1 MQFSFIVTS
10 YNIEDYIGSCL
21 DSLRPCLQPGDQL
34 ILVDDGST
42 DHTADDITN
51 WLQRTAPL
59 EGVEVCPVFL
69 GANTEG
75 GVGIPANI
83 GLQEVRRAAVFFVDG
98 DDWLNAEG
106 FRAARRRFERG
117 DCDLLIANYS
127 LYDEAS
133 EQASEQASAQ
143 ASAQVSAPADQPLW
157 REASRARTPEAR
169 RDLALRM
176 IGVPWRKIYRASFLQ
191 DHAIRFPEGPFFY
204 EDNPFHWRVCL
215 AAENIVFVDRGLCF
229 HRVNRVGQTMA
240 AQGAELEGFFSH
252 YEAIIAALPNAGKR
266 GRHPRH
272 FRAAALRWLLENMA
286 WHVERLRPQAYW
298 SYACRAEET
307 LSVIPEAD
315 WQELRHCP
323 VAQRSWAMA
332 RALARGDVAAV
343 VADWRGQETL
353 RRLEAV
359 TLRLDQ
365 VEHNASRR
373 VEDLQAVRHWA
384 EAEREI
390 AAFEA
395 LAALQAARQK

>member
-10 YNIEDYIGSCL
+10 YNIEDYIASCL

-34 ILVDDGST
+34 ILVDDGSS
-42 DHTADDITN
+42 DLTAEEITS
-51 WLQRTAPL
+51 WLEQNAPL

-127 LYDEAS
+127 LYDEAA
-133 EQASEQASAQ
+133 EQTGAQ
-143 ASAQVSAPADQPLW
+143 IIAPADQPLW
-157 REASRARTPEAR
+157 HKVSRARSAEAR

-176 IGVPWRKIYRASFLQ
+176 IGVPWRKIYRADFLQ
-191 DHAIRFPEGPFFY
+191 DHAIRFPEGSFFY
-204 EDNPFHWRVCL
+204 EDNPFHWRACL
-215 AAENIVFVDRGLCF
+215 AAERIVFVDRGLCF

-240 AQGAELEGFFSH
+240 AQGAELEAFFSH
-252 YEAIIAALPNAGKR
+252 YERIIAALPDASYRAG
-266 GRHPRH
+266 
-272 FRAAALRWLLENMA
+272 ALRWLLENMA

-315 WQELRHCP
+315 WQELRDCP

-332 RALARGDVAAV
+332 RALARGDIAAV

-365 VEHNASRR
+365 VEQDASRR
-373 VEDLQAVRHWA
+373 EADLQVVRHWT

>member
-42 DHTADDITN
+42 DHTLEEVTD
-51 WLQRTAPL
+51 WLARNEPL

-127 LYDEAS
+127 LYDEAA
-133 EQASEQASAQ
+133 EQISAQ
-143 ASAQVSAPADQPLW
+143 ASAQVSAQVSAQISAPADQPLW
-157 REASRARTPEAR
+157 HEVCRARTPEAR

-215 AAENIVFVDRGLCF
+215 AAETIVFVDRGLCF

-240 AQGAELEGFFSH
+240 AQGAELEAFFSH
-252 YEAIIAALPNAGKR
+252 YEAIIAALPDASYRAG
-266 GRHPRH
+266 
-272 FRAAALRWLLENMA
+272 ALRWLLENMA

-298 SYACRAEET
+298 SYACRAEEV

-315 WQELRHCP
+315 WQELRDCP

-332 RALARGDVAAV
+332 RALAKGDSAAV

-365 VEHNASRR
+365 VEQAAHQRA
-373 VEDLQAVRHWA
+373 ETLQAVRHWA
-384 EAEREI
+384 DAEREV

-395 LAALQAARQK
+395 LAALQAERQK

>member
-10 YNIEDYIGSCL
+10 YNIEDYIASCL

-34 ILVDDGST
+34 ILVDDGSS
-42 DHTADDITN
+42 DHTLEEVTD
-51 WLQRTAPL
+51 WLARNEPL

-127 LYDEAS
+127 LYDEAA
-133 EQASEQASAQ
+133 EQTGAQTSAQ
-143 ASAQVSAPADQPLW
+143 ISAPADQPLW
-157 REASRARTPEAR
+157 HEVSRARSPEAR

-176 IGVPWRKIYRASFLQ
+176 IGVPWRKIYRVSFLQ
-191 DHAIRFPEGPFFY
+191 EHAIRFPEGPFFY
-204 EDNPFHWRVCL
+204 EDNPFHWRACL
-215 AAENIVFVDRGLCF
+215 AAETIVFVDRGLCF

-240 AQGAELEGFFSH
+240 AQGAELEAFFTH
-252 YEAIIAALPNAGKR
+252 YETIIAALPDASYRAG
-266 GRHPRH
+266 
-272 FRAAALRWLLENMA
+272 ALRWLLENIA

-307 LSVIPEAD
+307 LALIPEAD
-315 WQELRHCP
+315 WQELRDCP

-332 RALARGDVAAV
+332 RALARGDIAAV

-373 VEDLQAVRHWA
+373 EEDLQAVRHWA